1 MQLAICKLFYGLLTL
16 LIACGSSIVADA
28 WQDKNRIE
36 YWRANYQELK
46 PADDPR
52 VARARTIF
60 QRLTQV
66 SGRRPGVKPKLF
78 MIKND
83 PEYLTLPI
91 ALPQGW
97 IVLSQ
102 RVLEM
107 CYQEPTRGDDRLAFI
122 LAHELS
128 HHLSGDLWHLRF
140 FQAVEAAS
148 DQQIVEPALLIQLQR
163 GATMTEHVLA
173 RELQADERGII
184 YAAMAGFDPHA
195 IVTADN
201 SVNFFADWVRALDP
215 DRIKG
220 SSLDQLRP
228 TPQERA
234 AALKTH
240 LRQVVN
246 QTAAFEAGLW
256 WYYAGDYPQA
266 IEAFDHFRGLFPG
279 REVLHNLA
287 ASHHRLA
294 LQLHQAWKPDKP
306 AVPFRM
312 SMTIDPET
320 RASEMYLDNR
330 SQASRGEVAS
340 ADAARLFREHL
351 DDAIRLYREVLQLD
365 ESYVS
370 SARNPGSALIVRAVH
385 STGAN
390 RQADLAETVMTLSRA
405 LRYQPSDVAIL
416 TNLGVA
422 FFYEGQRDRAKMS
435 LNQARTLAPAYA
447 APVYNLGH
455 IARIEQREAEVQ
467 RYRRQYQRLSNS
479 HSQLQSA
486 PHNAFTEHV
495 EELVIGAIIPS
506 HWPGRQLRTFR
517 LSGTTYTLATYALGI
532 MTLTQDGEV
541 LMAMAHQGYHRS
553 SARGIR
559 LGSQARD
566 VIASYGAP
574 SRRLSTV
581 YGQSWSY
588 DSPAIAFQLK
598 DDRVV
603 SWLIY

>member
-1 MQLAICKLFYGLLTL
+1 MQRTICNLFYGLLTL
-16 LIACGSSIVADA
+16 LIASGSSVEADA
-28 WQDKNRIE
+28 RQDKNRIE

-52 VARARTIF
+52 VVRARTIF

-66 SGRRPGVKPKLF
+66 AGRRPDVQPKLF

-83 PEYLTLPI
+83 PWHLTLPI

-102 RVLEM
+102 GVLEM

-128 HHLSGDLWHLRF
+128 HQLNGDLWHLRF
-140 FQAVEAAS
+140 FQAVEAAPN
-148 DQQIVEPALLIQLQR
+148 QQPVASPVDTEVRRAASR
-163 GATMTEHVLA
+163 TEHVLT

-195 IVTADN
+195 IVTADDR
-201 SVNFFADWVRALDP
+201 VNFFADWVRALHP
-215 DRIKG
+215 DRIG
-220 SSLDQLRP
+220 GLSPEQLHP

-234 AALKTH
+234 EALKTH
-240 LRQVVN
+240 LHQVVN
-246 QTAAFEAGLW
+246 QTAAFQAGLW

-266 IEAFDHFRGLFPG
+266 IQAFDHFRGLFPG
-279 REVLHNLA
+279 REVIHNLA

-306 AVPFRM
+306 TVPFQI
-312 SMTIDPET
+312 SMAIAPET

-330 SQASRGEVAS
+330 TRASRGKVAS
-340 ADAARLFREHL
+340 ADAAILFREHL
-351 DDAIRLYREVLQLD
+351 DHAIRLYREVLQLD
-365 ESYVS
+365 ASYAS
-370 SARNPGSALIVRAVH
+370 SARNLGSALIVRAVH
-385 STGAN
+385 STGVD

-405 LRYQPSDVAIL
+405 LRYQPTDVAIL

-422 FFYEGQRDRAKMS
+422 LFYEGQFDRAKTS
-435 LNQARTLAPAYA
+435 LHQAWTLAPAYA

-455 IARIEQREAEVQ
+455 IAQMEQREAETQ
-467 RYRRQYQRLSNS
+467 RYRRQYQRLGNS
-479 HSQLQSA
+479 HAKSQPA
-486 PHNAFTEHV
+486 TRNAFTEHV
-495 EELVIGAIIPS
+495 QELVIGAIIPS
-506 HWPGRQLRTFR
+506 QRQKRQPRTFR
-517 LSGTTYTLATYALGI
+517 LSGNTYTLATYAPGV

-559 LGSQARD
+559 RGS
-566 VIASYGAP
+566 
-574 SRRLSTV
+574 
-581 YGQSWSY
+581 
-588 DSPAIAFQLK
+588 
-598 DDRVV
+598 
-603 SWLIY
+603 